1 MSQSRILLEV
11 GTNELEIVEFY
22 IDEPDGY
29 RGYYGINV
37 SKVIE
42 ISRSQPVTAMPQMR
56 HPSVLGAFP
65 FRGGR
70 IVPLIDVSKFL
81 DKGGITSKDPRV
93 IVTEFNKAQ
102 MAFLVSGV
110 TRIHRISWKQVEAP
124 SPFLLKMS
132 RGSITAVVRL
142 EGHMLFLLDVEAIV
156 AAMDPTLSVRMDE
169 QRNTPPPTHKYHII
183 HADDSANI
191 RRLVFDELEKEGRFD
206 ISQATDGEEAWK
218 MLQQCKAE
226 AEEKGVPVTDIVRG
240 LSAILKCPIWMVLLC
255 VATSRKIPYLRLSPS
270 RCFLLSF
277 PNLWP
282 GNARVSEQM
291 HSLPSR
297 IYRQSA
303 TRCMPSFRHHR
314 QRIRDEETG
323 MGIAL
328 YGAIHAHILQKRRR
342 IPVLRV
348 HSRSHGRMSDVI
360 LRNVQSGKQ
369 SFIIATGL
377 LPAFVCQSQ
386 SVRQSCIG
394 QGKGGRSRNSSGHIG
409 HAIVNNALLHKDG
422 IVKRCGTGTLYT
434 ATLINGDIHDDGALL
449 HLAATCCG

>member
-226 AEEKGVPVTDIVRG
+226 AEEKGVPVTDIVQG
-240 LSAILKCPIWMVLLC
+240 VISDIEM
-255 VATSRKIPYLRLSPS
+255 
-270 RCFLLSF
+270 
-277 PNLWP
+277 PNLDGLTLCRYIKEDP
-282 GNARVSEQM
+282 V
-291 HSLPSR
+291 L
-297 IYRQSA
+297 
-303 TRCMPSFRHHR
+303 
-314 QRIRDEETG
+314 
-323 MGIAL
+323 
-328 YGAIHAHILQKRRR
+328 KV
-342 IPVLRV
+342 IPVAMFSSLISEPLARKCQCV
-348 HSRSHGRMSDVI
+348 GADAQFAKPDLQAISDKMYALI
-360 LRNVQSGKQ
+360 Q
-369 SFIIATGL
+369 T
-377 LPAFVCQSQ
+377 SQ
-386 SVRQSCIG
+386 AKN
-394 QGKGGRSRNSSGHIG
+394 QG
-409 HAIVNNALLHKDG
+409 
-422 IVKRCGTGTLYT
+422 
-434 ATLINGDIHDDGALL
+434 
-449 HLAATCCG
+449 